1 MDTSM
6 KGDTDSVSLNP
17 EQQRAVT
24 HMNKPLLIL
33 AGAGSGKTMVITMRI
48 MHLIREAGIHPR
60 NILALT
66 FTNRAANEMA
76 ERVEM
81 MLGNKGRQA
90 LISTFHSACV
100 KILRRHIQRLGYSNN
115 FKIMDEKGRLRVIR
129 TIMERFKFDGERL
142 EPEYIASI
150 IDRAKN
156 FLLGPV
162 EYLRKTG
169 DYSQEELEMIFSGY
183 EKEMKQNNTVD
194 FGDLIMLTVRLFDEY
209 PEVLES
215 YRDRFRHIMVDEY
228 QDTNHAQ
235 YRLVN
240 MLTSS
245 VRNICVVG
253 DDDQSIYA
261 WRGAD
266 IQNIFNFEKDYPEAA
281 VIKLEQ
287 NYRCSRNILGAAVA
301 VVSNNT
307 RRTDKSLWTYNPDG
321 DAITCHTSDDEYGE
335 ALFIAKTILD
345 SVSSGKRRFGDFAVL
360 YRTNAQSRVIE
371 ERLSRTGIPYSV
383 VGGFRFYDR
392 KEIKDILAYLRL
404 VANPADSES
413 LKRIINT
420 PARGIGEAAVES
432 IEKYAASL
440 GAPIYDAIKELPH
453 DHLGGCPVEKLQAF
467 YSDMERFMK
476 IYERNPVAMVVQ
488 DILETTG
495 YIRQLKNKGSAS
507 ALERLE
513 NLEEFVGA
521 AEEFDENFGGDLR
534 EFLDRVD
541 MVNGDCVGEDEP
553 GMVNLMTVHSSK
565 GLEFPVVFMT
575 GMEEGLFPQQRAM
588 ETPEEVEEERRL
600 CYVGMT
606 RAKEKLCLVNAR
618 VRHFLGSYEENP
630 PSRFLGEIPARFID
644 YLHS

>member
-6 KGDTDSVSLNP
+6 KEDTDSVCLNP
-17 EQQRAVT
+17 EQERAVT
-24 HMNKPLLIL
+24 QAKSPLLIL
-33 AGAGSGKTMVITMRI
+33 AGAGSGKTLVITMRI
-48 MHLIREAGIHPR
+48 VHLIREAGIHPR
-60 NILALT
+60 NILAMT

-90 LISTFHSACV
+90 LISTFHSTCM
-100 KILRRHIQRLGYSNN
+100 KILRRHIQRMGYPNN
-115 FKIMDEKGRLRVIR
+115 FNIADEKEQLEVIR
-129 TIMERFKFDGERL
+129 RVMARLKLKGEKF

-156 FLLGPV
+156 YLLHPV
-162 EYLRKTG
+162 EYLEKTG
-169 DYSQEELEMIFSGY
+169 DYRPEEMEMIFRGY
-183 EKEMKQNNTVD
+183 EKEMKQNNAVD

-209 PEVLES
+209 PDLLES
-215 YRDRFRHIMVDEY
+215 YRERFRHILVDEY

-235 YRLVN
+235 YRLVT

-245 VRNICVVG
+245 IGNLCVVG

-266 IQNIFNFEKDYPEAA
+266 IQNIFDFEKDYPKAA

-301 VVSNNT
+301 VVRNNI
-307 RRTDKSLWTYNPDG
+307 RRTDKSLWTNNPDG

-335 ALFIAKTILD
+335 ALFIAQTILD
-345 SVSSGKRRFGDFAVL
+345 YVSTGKLKFGDFAVL

-371 ERLSRTGIPYSV
+371 ERLSRMGIPYSV

-404 VANPADSES
+404 VANPADSGS
-413 LKRIINT
+413 LKRIVNT
-420 PARGIGEAAVES
+420 PARGVGEATVES
-432 IEKYAASL
+432 IGKYAASL
-440 GAPIYDAIKELPH
+440 GAPIFDVIRELPQEH
-453 DHLGGCPVEKLQAF
+453 FREDTVRKLRNF
-467 YSDMERFMK
+467 HGDMERFK
-476 IYERNPVAMVVQ
+476 EISRCKPVAIVAQ
-488 DILETTG
+488 EILEATG
-495 YIRQLKNKGSAS
+495 YIQQLKRKGSAS

-521 AEEFDENFGGDLR
+521 AEEFDENLRGDIR
-534 EFLDRVD
+534 EFLDRVA
-541 MVNGDCVGEDEP
+541 MVSGDCGSEVES
-553 GMVNLMTVHSSK
+553 GMVNLMTLHSSK
-565 GLEFPVVFMT
+565 GLEFPVVFMA
-575 GMEEGLFPQQRAM
+575 GMEEELFPQQSAM
-588 ETPEEVEEERRL
+588 EAPEKLEEERRL

-606 RAKEKLCLVNAR
+606 RAKEKLYLINAR

-630 PSRFLGEIPARFID
+630 PSRFLSEIPSGFIV
-644 YLHS
+644 